1 MYVSLEAGESYEID
15 TTIFQFELII
25 NMQENTQDKIKDLE
39 TKNSN
44 MKKLK
49 LIFFDLEN
57 NISLC
62 SKAIDDKDSD
72 LDRNGVFDWS
82 LKSS

>member
-1 MYVSLEAGESYEID
+1 M
-15 TTIFQFELII
+15 II
-25 NMQENTQDKIKDLE
+25 NMQENTQEKIKDLE